1 MWSDELQVLVHPF
14 RGYQALA
21 AQEDP
26 RPLRTLAERVFV
38 TQLALGVSVSLITA
52 GRLTFRLVLGTMLAW
67 LMVPAIQLAVIT
79 LTHWVSGTRKSR
91 VETANLYVAGNAPPL
106 LLMLFAAGVCIF
118 TPDVAAA
125 FSLLLRTGILPVLV
139 VAARVYGWVLS
150 YGCYRSGL
158 ALSRGRAALCLVVD
172 MVFAAVL
179 VSGWY
184 MSIDNI
190 IPQLTRSGAP

>member
-1 MWSDELQVLVHPF
+1 MLSDELQVLLHPF

-21 AQEDP
+21 AQEAP

-38 TQLALGVSVSLITA
+38 TQLALGVAVSLITA

-67 LMVPAIQLAVIT
+67 LMVPAIQLTVIA
-79 LTHWVSGTRKSR
+79 LTRWVSGTRKSR
-91 VETANLYVAGNAPPL
+91 VETANLYMAGNAPPL

-125 FSLLLRTGILPVLV
+125 FSLLLRTGVLPVLLV
-139 VAARVYGWVLS
+139 VARVYGWVLS

-158 ALSRGRAALCLVVD
+158 GLPRGRAALCLVVD
-172 MVFAAVL
+172 MLFAALL
-179 VSGWY
+179 VIGWY

-190 IPQLTRSGAP
+190 VPQLTRNGAP